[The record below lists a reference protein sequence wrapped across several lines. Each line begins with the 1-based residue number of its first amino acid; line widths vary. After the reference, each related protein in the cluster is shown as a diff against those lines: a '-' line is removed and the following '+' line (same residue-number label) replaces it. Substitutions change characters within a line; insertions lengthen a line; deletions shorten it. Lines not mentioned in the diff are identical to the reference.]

1 MGKEFWIPLLT
12 SFATIAVL
20 YFIGYV
26 ANLDFLIF
34 KISLSYTEIAL
45 LPIFVGAAVGIITER
60 MLKRKA
66 GEVK

>member
-1 MGKEFWIPLLT
+1 MGKVFWIPLIS

-20 YFIGYV
+20 YFIGYL
-26 ANLDFLIF
+26 ADINFLIF
-34 KISLSYTEIAL
+34 KISLSHTEIAL

-60 MLKRKA
+60 MLKRKE

>member
-1 MGKEFWIPLLT
+1 MGKVFWIPLLA
-12 SFATIAVL
+12 SFATMAVL
-20 YFIGYV
+20 YLIGYV

-45 LPIFVGAAVGIITER
+45 LPIFVGAAVGIISER

>member
-1 MGKEFWIPLLT
+1 MGKVFWIPLLA

-20 YFIGYV
+20 YFIGYL
-26 ANLDFLIF
+26 ADINFLIF

-45 LPIFVGAAVGIITER
+45 LPIFVGAAVGIITEW

-66 GEVK
+66 GVVK

>member
-1 MGKEFWIPLLT
+1 MGKEFWIPLLA
-12 SFATIAVL
+12 SFATMAVL